1 MSQPPK
7 RHLRVVEDAVQ
18 PTVHSQE
25 DFEPRH
31 GERTLFAT
39 SDPSILAFLD
49 FASIDEA
56 EFLSLLIS
64 SKPLHV
70 VDVRLV
76 PRFDVGNLN
85 RKLVFSVFKNAGAAY
100 HDLGATVGA
109 AQLRALSEKPSDVAR
124 AVLERVLKNPRPLT
138 GPIVVIVDTRQI
150 VPSFVDEFAKAMD
163 STNPNGWQTLR
174 LPALSNAKG
183 LGNRTVVFIS
193 HATPDDN
200 SFAQWLSTQLAL
212 SGYEVWTDFE
222 RLDGGELFWDTIE
235 DVIRNR
241 AAKVVVAASGLA
253 QTRSGVLDEVALAL
267 SVERSLGLAQFVI
280 PLRIDETPFN
290 EFRANIARKNI
301 VNFHGNWAAGLTQ
314 LLQVLENDRVPV
326 EPRDKVSHVGKLV
339 HERLQTKR
347 GLQNKPDPVLV
358 NWVEVRRWPSAI
370 HALSLPVPSIQAGAQ
385 ARTVDVPNVA
395 FNDVF
400 LSFSNAQSFS
410 TALRGMKASSAG
422 SIATSEF
429 LSGRWKQYPSITPH
443 VARRMAS
450 NLIRQAWERTARQK
464 GLIPFALASKTNC
477 WFLPKD
483 KIDGNKA
490 HYRDQLGKRRFK
502 ALVGFS
508 PKRGVYWHFAGEL
521 RPLPNHPET
530 LVLKPHV
537 IFSEDGITPLE
548 SAARMHALRRG
559 FCKSWWNDRWR
570 DLLAAYLSFLAGE
583 NPEFTLDAGGVDI
596 TVSGLLTEL
605 ECPVSPDE
613 SEAVSISEDHAADDD
628 GDDDDP
634 EIDDEELG
642 FSVWHTVP
650 SEQA

>member
-1 MSQPPK
+1 MSHPPK
-7 RHLRVVEDAVQ
+7 RHLRIVEDPIQ
-18 PTVHSQE
+18 PTVHARE
-25 DFEPRH
+25 DFEPQH

-39 SDPSILAFLD
+39 SDPNILVFLD

-70 VDVRLV
+70 VDVRVV

-85 RKLVFSVFKNAGAAY
+85 RKLVFSVFKNAGATY

-109 AQLRALSEKPSDVAR
+109 AHLRALSEKPSDVAR
-124 AVLERVLKNPRPLT
+124 AVLDRVLKNPRPLS

-150 VPSFVDEFAKAMD
+150 VPDFVDEFAKAMD
-163 STNPNGWQTLR
+163 SANPSGWQTLR
-174 LPALSNAKG
+174 LPALNNAKG

-222 RLDGGELFWDTIE
+222 RLEGGELFWDTIE

-241 AAKVVVAASGLA
+241 AAKVVVAASALA

-301 VNFHGNWAAGLTQ
+301 VNFHGNWASGLTQ

-326 EPRDKVSHVGKLV
+326 EPREAVNHIGKLV
-339 HERLQTKR
+339 HDRLQTKR
-347 GLQNKPDPVLV
+347 GLKNTPDPVLV
-358 NWVEVRRWPSAI
+358 NWVQVKSWPSAI
-370 HALSLPVPSIQAGAQ
+370 HALSLPVPSIQAGAH

-400 LSFSNAQSFS
+400 ISFANAQLFS
-410 TALRGMKASSAG
+410 TALRGLNASSAG
-422 SIATSEF
+422 SITTNEF
-429 LSGRWKQYPSITPH
+429 LSGRWKQYPSIAPH
-443 VARRMAS
+443 IARRIAS
-450 NLIRQAWERTARQK
+450 NLLRQAWERTARRK
-464 GLIPFALASKTNC
+464 GLIPFALASKAYC

-490 HYRDQLGKRRFK
+490 YFRDQGGKRRFK

-521 RPLPNHPET
+521 RALPNHPET

-570 DLLAAYLSFLAGE
+570 DLIVAYLSFLSDE
-583 NPEFTLDAGGVDI
+583 NAEFALDAGGVDI
-596 TVSGLLTEL
+596 MVSGLLTGL

-613 SEAVSISEDHAADDD
+613 SEAVSLADELAADEDD
-628 GDDDDP
+628 EDP
-634 EIDDEELG
+634 EIDDDELG
-642 FSVWHTVP
+642 FSVWPSTP
-650 SEQA
+650 SEQS